1 MTAPAGRVGSL
12 APWTMAIG
20 TAVLLACGGPISDQT
35 VNSEGQEVSVALL
48 QQRSDAI
55 KAAHAGHP
63 SIHNPLL
70 FAGIAYVETK
80 MAHCYSEYVSQV
92 GAACAG
98 PASASCGNGSVTAG
112 YADGICA
119 NQQGGLG
126 MFQFDEGTYSQTLAK
141 WTTSGYWNG
150 QTRDVLDLQGNIAAS
165 IDFVLFKAWASYYTP
180 AFASYQAMY
189 DWINGIRPVDGN
201 AEYER
206 WLGFLANSY
215 NGLAWNSSGWSTV
228 KETYRSGTRTM
239 YTTLGGDAY
248 WYATSTNT
256 PPATPTSIA
265 ATALDSSRIQVTWA
279 ESSNQTGFYVY
290 DGVSFVRIDNAS
302 ARSYVWTGLAP
313 GTYKCTFVLAFNA
326 SGNSS
331 WSNQACVTT
340 PATATA
346 PATPTSIAATALDSS
361 QIQVTWAESS
371 SQTGFYVYDGV
382 SFVRIDN
389 ASARSYVWT
398 GLAPG
403 TYKCTFVLAF
413 NAYGNSSWSDQAC
426 VTTPANSTTV
436 PLLVPYL
443 RQYKGQASQNVDC
456 GPAAVAMAVQYRN
469 KRPAGLGD
477 GAFITQV
484 RRNGGV
490 GDDTSYTNFGNLETA
505 LGSYGLTWSEVSQ
518 NLSPAPA
525 AQFQAMWDATRA
537 GKPVIALVN
546 GPTLGRGSNYGDHWV
561 VVTGVSSDGQTVY
574 LNDPDDQ
581 AARWSG
587 WIVGGQI
594 TLSAT
599 TFTNALWNAAP
610 GSYGIVVN

>member
-1 MTAPAGRVGSL
+1 
-12 APWTMAIG
+12 MAIG

-256 PPATPTSIA
+256 P
-265 ATALDSSRIQVTWA
+265 
-279 ESSNQTGFYVY
+279 
-290 DGVSFVRIDNAS
+290 
-302 ARSYVWTGLAP
+302 
-313 GTYKCTFVLAFNA
+313 
-326 SGNSS
+326 
-331 WSNQACVTT
+331 
-340 PATATA
+340 